1 MTAPQRSSPPST
13 PSRPKPD
20 AIERLY
26 VYWLVSTVLLTL
38 VVLLVAIMTRGTL
51 HRQTQLVGEL
61 ADRLGHME
69 QTVRDLQSAG
79 GPETVAPAGQPAE
92 AAPPVGSGQPSSGQ
106 PRPASESP
114 QVVAPAATPPIPAPT
129 QDVIG
134 AQLDQVVSDD
144 PVTPG
149 DVVEPDAAAELVE
162 TALTHVGR
170 ANWDGATWSRLA
182 VLARLLGRDVAAEA
196 FARRAAAAGE
206 WLINYAEVSVRSL
219 LARGRAREALPIAAD
234 LIERSQGSVT
244 SRVLLAAACLDNDD
258 PGSADEVLEA
268 LPVPAVLS
276 TYDKL
281 LLARALLGLEH
292 WDRLEAVLGT
302 LHEVPPELAAEH
314 NFLAG
319 ASLARAGRTVEALAI
334 FDGLSGVGQGSALSY
349 PEGGAT
355 EASAGRP
362 TEAWPILRPDRYQIE
377 VWRGVTLML
386 AQQTEAARQVLQRA
400 AELDPGRPGAHYY
413 LGVLEARAGRP
424 EVAKSHLKN
433 ALASSARMAPAW
445 EALAHLE
452 IEDRQVDLAL
462 QHLAQAIDI
471 NPRRASAHFL
481 TAIAYAKISQAEPAA
496 QALRAAFRLDQK
508 YLSEAKQTEV
518 LLRLFTAEELDELA
532 GEPAQEPATQPPAGP
547 APQR

>member
-1 MTAPQRSSPPST
+1 MTTPQPSSPPST
-13 PSRPKPD
+13 RSRSKPD

-26 VYWLVSTVLLTL
+26 VYWLISTALLTL
-38 VVLLVAIMTRGTL
+38 VVVLVAIMTRGTL

-61 ADRLGHME
+61 ADRLGRIE
-69 QTVRDLQSAG
+69 QTVRDLQSPG
-79 GPETVAPAGQPAE
+79 GPEAAVPAGLPAE
-92 AAPPVGSGQPSSGQ
+92 TATAVATAEPSSAQ

-114 QVVAPAATPPIPAPT
+114 QVVRPPAATPPITAPT

-134 AQLDQVVSDD
+134 ARLDQVVGDD
-144 PVTPG
+144 PVTPA
-149 DVVEPDAAAELVE
+149 DIVEPEAAAELVE

-170 ANWDGATWSRLA
+170 ANWDGTTWSRLA

-196 FARRAAAAGE
+196 FAQRAATAGE

-234 LIERSQGSVT
+234 LIERSQGSAT
-244 SRVLLAAACLDNDD
+244 SRVLLAAACLDDDD

-292 WDRLEAVLGT
+292 WDRLEAVLGA

-334 FDGLSGVGQGSALSY
+334 FDGLAS
-349 PEGGAT
+349 EDRGAT
-355 EASAGRP
+355 EAGAGRP
-362 TEAWPILRPDRYQIE
+362 AAAWPALRPDRYPIE

-386 AQQTEAARQVLQRA
+386 AQQSEAARQVLQRA

-413 LGVLEARAGRP
+413 LGVLEARAGRA
-424 EVAKSHLKN
+424 EVARSHLKN
-433 ALASSARMAPAW
+433 ALANSARMAPAW

-462 QHLAQAIDI
+462 QHLAQAIAI

-508 YLSEAKQTEV
+508 YLAEARDTEV

-532 GEPAQEPATQPPAGP
+532 AEPAQEPASQPPP
-547 APQR
+547 AATPRG